1 MIVTGEVE
9 TSTEKAC
16 LECAQ
21 MIPAAASKCSKCG
34 SYQDWRRHVPFG
46 QATLALAIAVI
57 ALGGY
62 FVGSGRVIVNSV
74 SGLISAKGF
83 DVGIAAVRIGEEKAS
98 FFVTNR
104 SDKTIAVKGAKCGVF
119 LLVVGARRKSPT

>member
-21 MIPAAASKCSKCG
+21 MIPVAAAKCSKCG
-34 SYQDWRRHVPFG
+34 SYQDWRRHVSFG

-57 ALGGY
+57 ALGGH
-62 FVGSGRVIVNSV
+62 FVGGGRVVVNSV
-74 SGLISAKGF
+74 SGLISGKGF
-83 DVGIAAVRIGEEKAS
+83 DVGVAAVQIGEEKAS
-98 FFVTNR
+98 FVVTNHR
-104 SDKTIAVKGAKCGVF
+104 TKQ
-119 LLVVGARRKSPT
+119 LL